1 MNRRS
6 SSALKLLC
14 AVSLRT
20 RLLVIAASACLL
32 VVNIARAQSSTNQPP
47 APQREAA
54 RPTPDNAA
62 PPERNR
68 TAPPAPEANDERAEQ
83 IVRRAVEAM
92 GGNAYLS
99 VSTIVGRGLYTRFER
114 GASGIPVTFLDY
126 IALPD
131 RERTEFRGGG
141 LRVIQVNDGDAGWIY
156 DGAQR
161 ILRDLRPDQVADFRR
176 AIRTSVDNILR
187 GWWQSE
193 GARLSYV
200 GRREAGLARRN
211 EVVRLTYPDGF
222 AVEFE
227 FGAQDS
233 LPAKM
238 RYTRE
243 RRPEEIEPPAPDAT
257 GENAAVEQT
266 ITEEARFL
274 QYVTI
279 NSIRAPLVIDH
290 YRGGTQVS
298 RINYES
304 VEFNRPLADSL
315 FARPADARS
324 VR

>member
-1 MNRRS
+1 MNRTT
-6 SSALKLLC
+6 SSALKLSC
-14 AVSLRT
+14 EASLLA
-20 RLLVIAASACLL
+20 RLLVIAAFSCLP
-32 VVNIARAQSSTNQPP
+32 VAHVARAQNNTNQPP

-54 RPTPDNAA
+54 RPTPDNVA

-68 TAPPAPEANDERAEQ
+68 TAPPAPATNDERAEQ

-99 VSTIVGRGLYTRFER
+99 VSTIVGRGLFTRFER
-114 GASGIPVTFLDY
+114 GGPGNPVTFLDY

-131 RERTEFRGGG
+131 RERTEFRGSG

-156 DGAQR
+156 DGAHR
-161 ILRDLRPDQVADFRR
+161 ILRDLRPEQVEDFRR

-187 GWWQSE
+187 GWWRSE

-227 FGAQDS
+227 FGAQDG

-238 RYTRE
+238 LYTRA
-243 RRPEEIEPPAPDAT
+243 RRPEEIEAPAPDAA

-279 NSIRAPLVIDH
+279 NSIRVPLVIDH
-290 YRGGTQVS
+290 YRGGAQVS

-304 VEFNRPLADSL
+304 VEFNRPLADAL

>member
-1 MNRRS
+1 MNRMIPFARKLS
-6 SSALKLLC
+6 FNISAFALP
-14 AVSLRT
+14 
-20 RLLVIAASACLL
+20 L
-32 VVNIARAQSSTNQPP
+32 VVATLSLSFGATDVGAQSSSSSQPP
-47 APQREAA
+47 SPQRETA
-54 RPTPDNAA
+54 RPTQDSVA
-62 PPERNR
+62 PAERNR
-68 TAPPAPEANDERAEQ
+68 PAPPAQTDERAEQ
-83 IVRRAVEAM
+83 IVRRAVEAL

-99 VSTIVGRGLYTRFER
+99 VSTMVGRGLYTRYER
-114 GASGIPVTFLDY
+114 GGPGNPLTFLDY
-126 IALPD
+126 IALPN
-131 RERTEFRGGG
+131 RERTEFRGSG

-156 DGAQR
+156 DGAAR
-161 ILRDLRPDQVADFRR
+161 TLRDLRPEQVEDFRR
-176 AIRTSVDNILR
+176 ALRTSVDNLLR
-187 GWWQSE
+187 GWWQSA
-193 GARLSYV
+193 GARLAYV

-227 FGAQDS
+227 FSAQDG

-238 RYTRE
+238 LYTRQ

-257 GENAAVEQT
+257 GESAAVEQT

-279 NSIRAPLVIDH
+279 NNIRVPLVIDH
-290 YRGGTQVS
+290 YRAGAQVS
-298 RINYES
+298 RINYDS